1 MNFRDLGGLL
11 AERVA
16 IVPGRIFR
24 TGHLS
29 QLGASEA
36 QHLCQTF
43 GIRTYVDFRT
53 DDEIGR
59 DGSPSELIGRGV
71 HWERQ
76 PFDIADQVFRAL
88 RYPAPQ
94 DWLDLYL
101 RAVER
106 LRPILANAV
115 RAIVSAEP
123 PVVFGCWAGRD
134 RTGIVSALVLSL
146 LGVPDDAIAVDYA
159 RTTEGLAAFEERFAF
174 LWSREPE
181 KRLEIVNAYCTTSEA
196 VMIDFMREVRAR
208 FGSARDLLA
217 LDASTVEELRT
228 RLLPG
233 QHGIAV

>member
-11 AERVA
+11 AERVPIA
-16 IVPGRIFR
+16 HGRLFR

-29 QLGASEA
+29 QLDAVAA
-36 QHLCQTF
+36 QHVCQAL

-59 DGSPSELIGRGV
+59 DGSPSELIVRGV

-76 PFDIADQVFRAL
+76 PFDIADDVFRAA
-88 RYPAPQ
+88 RIPAPQ
-94 DWLDLYL
+94 DWLGMYL

-106 LRPILANAV
+106 LRPVLANAV
-115 RAIVSAEP
+115 RAIAHAEP

-146 LGVPDDAIAVDYA
+146 LGVPDDAIAADYA
-159 RTTEGLAAFEERFAF
+159 RTTEGLAAFADRFAF

-181 KRLEIVNAYCTTSEA
+181 KRVEIFDAYCTTSHA
-196 VMIDFMREVRAR
+196 VMIDFMRELRER

-217 LDASTVEELRT
+217 LDSSVIDQLRA
-228 RLLPG
+228 RLLSG
-233 QHGIAV
+233 HHGIAV